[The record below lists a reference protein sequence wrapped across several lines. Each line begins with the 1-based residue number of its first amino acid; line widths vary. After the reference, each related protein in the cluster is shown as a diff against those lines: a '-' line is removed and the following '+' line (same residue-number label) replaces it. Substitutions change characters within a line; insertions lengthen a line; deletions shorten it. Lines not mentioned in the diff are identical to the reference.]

1 MQIET
6 SKKNNK
12 TPFLIVGLGNP
23 GKEYEKTRHNIGRIV
38 LDDFAK
44 SVDFPEFDDSKKYK
58 ALISEG
64 KLGNKK
70 VLLLEPETF
79 MNLSGKPVALAVKE
93 NNILVEN
100 IVVIYDDLDLGL
112 GDFKISFGRGS
123 GGHKGIESIIKS
135 LKTKDFIRIR
145 VGISPLT
152 ITGKIRK
159 PKGLDFIMKNVGK
172 SDLEKIKK
180 INKTI
185 NLALEKLQM
194 RLLKKHRLRQTKHYF

>member
-79 MNLSGKPVALAVKE
+79 MNLSGKAVALAVKE

-185 NLALEKLQM
+185 NLALEKIVKEGRVIAMNKFNCL
-194 RLLKKHRLRQTKHYF
+194 

>member
-79 MNLSGKPVALAVKE
+79 MNLSGKAVALAVKE
-93 NNILVEN
+93 NTILVEN

-185 NLALEKLQM
+185 NLALEKIVKEGRVIAMNKFNCL
-194 RLLKKHRLRQTKHYF
+194 

>member
-1 MQIET
+1 MIL
-6 SKKNNK
+6 
-12 TPFLIVGLGNP
+12 P
-23 GKEYEKTRHNIGRIV
+23 
-38 LDDFAK
+38 
-44 SVDFPEFDDSKKYK
+44 K

-79 MNLSGKPVALAVKE
+79 MNLSGKAVALAVKE

-185 NLALEKLQM
+185 NLALEKIVKEGRVIAMNKFNCL
-194 RLLKKHRLRQTKHYF
+194 